1 MSSALTT
8 PNSPTPL
15 LPKSTSEATAVDPLD
30 VLESALRDAFSFLMT
45 LLDEEDAVLLYRCR
59 RLAEASPLLLE
70 SCDQRRSAIEE
81 GIAEQ
86 CERLWQA
93 ARVRLVDSI
102 EQIRS
107 TSVEAAKSEA
117 SKHFRAEVEERLE
130 AARTAAAVRQQQF
143 QIEKESSVREAL
155 RRRAE
160 EDASTLAAAERLL
173 REEAE
178 AHRLRANRLI
188 AESRGAMQVDI
199 AKADARAAAAEA
211 KAAAATDKFA
221 SLEENVERL
230 ASRVG
235 ETSKQRDEAEA
246 QLERIEARLM
256 YEMSL
261 RQTAEAQAEQAE
273 AMRLQAERCVEKA
286 REEALNAP
294 ELLALQARVIDLEA
308 EIAQAKKANAEYA
321 RKWEELDKKQSEFKR
336 RAESAERELM
346 RLRESGDELQAQ
358 LTRAELALKEPPPV
372 LPVARTMSAK
382 QVQKM
387 ASLSSAD
394 AIQADAA
401 AVLEVRQSVI
411 EDELSKKSAKR
422 AASPSKG
429 GVAFEDG
436 SGGSPTAK
444 SSAVQKW
451 QLGGKLAGVKSL
463 ELNMKTLVSKL
474 LQEQQEKATIE
485 AELAQ
490 SLASRDALEK
500 TLEEAIASLA
510 TPLDEVQ
517 STLRQV
523 LPAPGESSVSAAS
536 SVPSQVE
543 VEALREQVRQLDAA
557 LSQAKSAKASG
568 GGGGGGGGRV
578 EGGGDGED
586 GDGGG
591 VKKHALLSNKW
602 KMVLPQ
608 VSSGLTD
615 RFLAL
620 QKDFFDAQ
628 KALETALSEKESA
641 QQEARKAVAHADA
654 MRLDAQESGG
664 MAQTAYHAIWSRAIQ
679 DAEMAQVQASIEAER
694 KVKREAAQLKLVFAM
709 RVQRAA
715 GGLVKAKEAEMEA
728 IIERVVSQAAVEAQR
743 MAAIVQ
749 ALQQQVDDSQA
760 PLMTSDDL

>member
-1 MSSALTT
+1 MGCWKVKCCSEERLFLVHFAESLSAGSCRWKELSRRTATSIAHAT
-8 PNSPTPL
+8 PNSPSPHV
-15 LPKSTSEATAVDPLD
+15 PKSMSEATAVDPLD

-81 GIAEQ
+81 GIADK

-117 SKHFRAEVEERLE
+117 SKHFRAEAEERLE

-221 SLEENVERL
+221 SLEDHVERL
-230 ASRVG
+230 ATRVG

-273 AMRLQAERCVEKA
+273 AMRVQAERSVERA

-308 EIAQAKKANAEYA
+308 EIAQAKKASAEYA

-401 AVLEVRQSVI
+401 AVLEVRQSVL
-411 EDELSKKSAKR
+411 EDEMSKKSAKR

-436 SGGSPTAK
+436 SDGSPTAK

-463 ELNMKTLVSKL
+463 ELNMKTLVGKL

-490 SLASRDALEK
+490 SLATRDALEK

-523 LPAPGESSVSAAS
+523 LPAPGESSALSAAS
-536 SVPSQVE
+536 GVPSQVE
-543 VEALREQVRQLDAA
+543 VEALREQVRQL
-557 LSQAKSAKASG
+557 
-568 GGGGGGGGRV
+568 
-578 EGGGDGED
+578 
-586 GDGGG
+586 
-591 VKKHALLSNKW
+591 
-602 KMVLPQ
+602 
-608 VSSGLTD
+608 
-615 RFLAL
+615 
-620 QKDFFDAQ
+620 
-628 KALETALSEKESA
+628 
-641 QQEARKAVAHADA
+641 
-654 MRLDAQESGG
+654 
-664 MAQTAYHAIWSRAIQ
+664 
-679 DAEMAQVQASIEAER
+679 
-694 KVKREAAQLKLVFAM
+694 
-709 RVQRAA
+709 
-715 GGLVKAKEAEMEA
+715 EA
-728 IIERVVSQAAVEAQR
+728 IVP
-743 MAAIVQ
+743 
-749 ALQQQVDDSQA
+749 DGH
-760 PLMTSDDL
+760 